1 MKNTITAQH
10 PDGRVIKF
18 SQTNWNLLGPNKGGF
33 VQISTDVPE
42 EVSKAIEDR
51 KAESHAKPPVKR
63 RKKGQD
69 ATD

>member
-1 MKNTITAQH
+1 MENW
-10 PDGRVIKF
+10 RV
-18 SQTNWNLLGPNKGGF
+18 LGPNKGGF

-51 KAESHAKPPVKR
+51 KAESHTKPPAKR
-63 RKKGQD
+63 RKKERH